1 LLFQKQL
8 QFISPTK
15 HELCMMRSQEPKY
28 LYFKFFKPFGMLSQF
43 TDEDGNPGLK
53 RILSLPKDVYP
64 VGRLDKDSEGLLLLT
79 NDNRLKHKLLDPE
92 TASQRT
98 YFVQVDGEI
107 TPQAVAQLQNPMT
120 LNYKGKHHRTLPARV
135 AAINPPD
142 VPEREP
148 AIRYR
153 KDKPTSWISIS
164 IGEGKNRQVR
174 KMTAQTGFPTLRL
187 IRVAHGE
194 IALGEMQPAELL
206 ALTTK
211 EVNDL
216 LKSL

>member
-1 LLFQKQL
+1 MHNF
-8 QFISPTK
+8 
-15 HELCMMRSQEPKY
+15 EPKL
-28 LYFKFFKPFGMLSQF
+28 LYFKFFKPFGILSQF
-43 TDEDGNPGLK
+43 TDEDGNPGLNQ
-53 RILSLPKDVYP
+53 IISLPKDVYP

-98 YFVQVDGEI
+98 YFVQVDGLI
-107 TPQAVAQLQNPMT
+107 TTKALVQMRNPMM
-120 LNYKGKHHRTLPARV
+120 LNYKGKMHRTLPAKV
-135 AAINPPD
+135 EAIDPPT
-142 VPEREP
+142 VPERKP

-187 IRVAHGE
+187 IRVSHGQ
-194 IALGEMQPAELL
+194 ISLNQMQPAELL
-206 ALTTK
+206 KLT
-211 EVNDL
+211 EVEVSEL
-216 LKSL
+216 HRLI